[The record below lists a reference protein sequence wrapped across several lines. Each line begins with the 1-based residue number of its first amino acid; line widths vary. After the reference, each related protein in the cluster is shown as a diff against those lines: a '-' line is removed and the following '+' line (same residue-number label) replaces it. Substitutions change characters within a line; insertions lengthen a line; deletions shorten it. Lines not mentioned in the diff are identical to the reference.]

1 MPSVPDEC
9 DHLPE
14 RIGGEKKK
22 KEKKA
27 AAAHL
32 CPPDQKCS
40 EDKGL

>member
-1 MPSVPDEC
+1 MNVIIYLRGLE
-9 DHLPE
+9 
-14 RIGGEKKK
+14 GKKKK